1 MTGVFPST
9 EDDEGV
15 KGGGRKREAGR
26 EGGGREGRGRGDS
39 NKGEKGSKV
48 YAWTS

>member
-9 EDDEGV
+9 EDDEEV

-26 EGGGREGRGRGDS
+26 EGGRRGIAIRERREARFMHGRPEHVRS
-39 NKGEKGSKV
+39 
-48 YAWTS
+48 